1 MPPVGGSLGG
11 ALAGS
16 YGIDDSTARVAELLQ
31 AAFETEALQSYPV
44 SMRRRQPPPPPK
56 PCPHFPHFSKMGGKR
71 RKMGKKWARNGA
83 RWPVASLGSA
93 ARSQVA
99 TGTAANALAVA
110 CSTASYQVRPSLY
123 YPHFPRFLLIGS
135 RVFLAFWPCSLD
147 SRRPDGENGRK
158 TGERRVRNGREM
170 CKTEL
175 ALKSTALI
183 HALAHLAGAVRH
195 TRRPPVR
202 GRVRRS

>member
-44 SMRRRQPPPPPK
+44 SMRRREK
-56 PCPHFPHFSKMGGKR
+56 SGKMGEKR

-110 CSTASYQVRPSLY
+110 CSTASYQVRPSLIT
-123 YPHFPRFLLIGS
+123 PIFPDF
-135 RVFLAFWPCSLD
+135 F
-147 SRRPDGENGRK
+147 
-158 TGERRVRNGREM
+158 
-170 CKTEL
+170 
-175 ALKSTALI
+175 
-183 HALAHLAGAVRH
+183 
-195 TRRPPVR
+195 
-202 GRVRRS
+202 